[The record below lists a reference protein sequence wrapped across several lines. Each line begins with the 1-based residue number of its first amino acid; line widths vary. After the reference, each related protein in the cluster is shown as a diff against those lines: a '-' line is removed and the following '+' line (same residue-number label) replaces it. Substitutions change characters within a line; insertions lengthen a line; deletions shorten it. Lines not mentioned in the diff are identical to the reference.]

1 MPHIDLGEL
10 KYYYEIHG
18 EGAETITILNGL
30 TMSTVAWAAQVKDF
44 SPHFRVLLLD
54 MRGQGQTDRTD
65 EENYPLS
72 RQADDLARLLDK
84 LGIAKTHLFALSYG
98 GIVAQYFA
106 LQYPDRL
113 GRLVLADTLAWSDEV
128 NRALHNA
135 IVMAWEAGGT
145 RLRFRVML
153 PITFGANFL
162 KLAAP
167 VIPVLEQAAE
177 ALPWPGTKAMMVGV
191 LDHDLRDRLKD
202 IRAET
207 LLIFGE
213 EDRFTPLHQ
222 AKLLQEGIPGATL
235 RVIPGVGHAA
245 PLENPPVVDR
255 LALAF
260 FRGEP
265 LPDQGRETAN
275 SCC

>member
-1 MPHIDLGEL
+1 MPHIDLGDI
-10 KYYYEIHG
+10 KYYYELHG

-30 TMSTVAWAAQVKDF
+30 TMSTVAWATQVRDW

-54 MRGQGQTDRTD
+54 LRGQGQTERTD
-65 EENYPLS
+65 EACYPLP

-84 LGIAKTHLFALSYG
+84 LGIASTHVFGLSYG

-106 LQYPDRL
+106 LQHPQRT
-113 GRLVLADTLAWSDEV
+113 GRMVLSDTLAWSDEV
-128 NRALHNA
+128 NRALHDA
-135 IVMAWEAGGT
+135 IVMAWDAGGS

-162 KLAAP
+162 RVAAP
-167 VIPVLEQAAE
+167 LIPTLEQAAE
-177 ALPWPGTKAMMVGV
+177 ALPWAGTKAMMVGV
-191 LDHDLRDRLKD
+191 LDHDLRGRLKD

-207 LLIFGE
+207 LLIFGD
-213 EDRFTPLHQ
+213 EDRFTPLYQ
-222 AKLLQEGIPGATL
+222 ARLLLAGIPGAVL
-235 RVIPGVGHAA
+235 RVIPGAGHAA
-245 PLENPPVVDR
+245 PLESPAAVNA

-265 LPDQGRETAN
+265 LPD
-275 SCC
+275 

>member
-1 MPHIDLGEL
+1 MPHIDLGDL

-18 EGAETITILNGL
+18 EGAQTITILSGL

-44 SPHFRVLLLD
+44 SPYFRVLLLD
-54 MRGQGQTDRTD
+54 LRGQGQTDRSD
-65 EENYPLS
+65 EEKYPLP

-84 LGIAKTHLFALSYG
+84 LGIARTHLFALSYG

-113 GRLVLADTLAWSDEV
+113 GKLVLADTVAWSDEV
-128 NRALHNA
+128 MRALHEA
-135 IVMAWEAGGT
+135 AVMAWDTGGT
-145 RLRFRVML
+145 RLRFRFML
-153 PITFGANFL
+153 PFTFGANFL
-162 KLAAP
+162 RLAAP
-167 VIPVLEQAAE
+167 LLPTLEQAAE
-177 ALPWPGTKAMMVGV
+177 AIPWPGTKAMMVGV
-191 LDHDLRDRLKD
+191 LDHDLREHLKN

-213 EDRFTPLHQ
+213 ADLFTPLHH
-222 AKLLQEGIPGATL
+222 ARLLQAGIPGAIL
-235 RVIPGVGHAA
+235 RVIPGVGHAS
-245 PLENPPVVDR
+245 PLENPPAVDR

-265 LPDQGRETAN
+265 LPE
-275 SCC
+275 

>member
-1 MPHIDLGEL
+1 MPHIDLGDI
-10 KYYYEIHG
+10 KYYYELHG

-30 TMSTVAWAAQVKDF
+30 TMSTAAWVAQLKDF

-54 MRGQGQTDRTD
+54 LRGQGQTERSD
-65 EENYPLS
+65 EECYPLP

-106 LQYPDRL
+106 LQHPERL
-113 GRLVLADTLAWSDEV
+113 GTMVLCDTLAWSDEV
-128 NRALHNA
+128 NRALHEG

-145 RLRFRVML
+145 KLRFRVML

-162 KLAAP
+162 RMAAP
-167 VIPVLEQAAE
+167 VIPTLEQMAE
-177 ALPWPGTKAMMVGV
+177 ALPWAGTKAMMVGV
-191 LDHDLRDRLKD
+191 LDHDLRERLKD

-213 EDRFTPLHQ
+213 EDRFTPLYQ
-222 AKLLQEGIPGATL
+222 ARLLQAGIPGAVL
-235 RVIPGVGHAA
+235 RLIPGVGHAA
-245 PLENPPVVDR
+245 PLENPPAVDA

-265 LPDQGRETAN
+265 LPT
-275 SCC
+275 